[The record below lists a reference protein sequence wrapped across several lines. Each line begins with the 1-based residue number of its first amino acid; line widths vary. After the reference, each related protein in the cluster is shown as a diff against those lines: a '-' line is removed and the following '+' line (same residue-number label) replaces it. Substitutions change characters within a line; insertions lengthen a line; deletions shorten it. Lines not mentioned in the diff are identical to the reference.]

1 MAAAEEDDDS
11 KSIPNYDLDCGDNVA
26 RRPTID
32 EGAHGLY
39 LAGSWIGQCRMCPPP
54 EQDALA
60 SAREPLL
67 ESEPTSPLSP
77 LSIAPAEAPEDG
89 LFRTTTITHL
99 LENCGGVFADKCEY
113 DADAEGADRL
123 YARSSPP
130 RGDEEV
136 AFVSH
141 AWQDSAYLKWLALC
155 YRSNLG
161 VAVVASSGA

>member
-1 MAAAEEDDDS
+1 MS
-11 KSIPNYDLDCGDNVA
+11 L
-26 RRPTID
+26 
-32 EGAHGLY
+32 
-39 LAGSWIGQCRMCPPP
+39 CPH
-54 EQDALA
+54 DALA

-77 LSIAPAEAPEDG
+77 LRTNPAEAPEDG
-89 LFRTTTITHL
+89 LFQTTTITHL
-99 LENCGGVFADKCEY
+99 LEGCGAVFADKCEY
-113 DADAEGADRL
+113 DDDAEGADRL

-141 AWQDSAYLKWLALC
+141 AWQDSAYLKWLALS

-161 VAVVASSGA
+161 VAVVASSLAWLSLIVSSYGWRMRRSASSRGAGAPSATSA